1 MPSWLNA
8 YSPRQV
14 KRTLPDKILLM
25 NWLFKKRIRVVPVPV
40 VKFKPWVLKM
50 SCEYFTRASLICIW
64 SNWKSLNGLN
74 LLDDIY
80 TTIQGNWAGRN
91 FVTASR
97 VNSWLITH
105 ARTWQ
110 RWIWSWNLQLPKD
123 DINFRIL
130 INSLMVSIRNPSAYG
145 FGNAHVS
152 SGKLCAAVAK
162 IWLFGPHIA
171 SPQTS
176 FGVRLSRIHNECV
189 TNEHQR
195 TSAGRLGITAYVLWS
210 HQNFLLL
217 LDLLHLE
224 SLVLLR
230 N

>member
-1 MPSWLNA
+1 MAPTSSNQLSLNSNA
-8 YSPRQV
+8 NLIERSQSRQI
-14 KRTLPDKILLM
+14 KRTPKILLI
-25 NWLFKKRIRVVPVPV
+25 NWLFKKRIRVVPAPV
-40 VKFKPWVLKM
+40 VKFKPW
-50 SCEYFTRASLICIW
+50 SREYFTRPSLICIW

-97 VNSWLITH
+97 VNSWLITY

-123 DINFRIL
+123 DINFRLL

-152 SGKLCAAVAK
+152 SGKLCAGVAK
-162 IWLFGPHIA
+162 IWLFGPHSVCSLIQPKLFA
-171 SPQTS
+171 SFKSTS
-176 FGVRLSRIHNECV
+176 SRKSCALS
-189 TNEHQR
+189 
-195 TSAGRLGITAYVLWS
+195 VLELIKFS
-210 HQNFLLL
+210 
-217 LDLLHLE
+217 
-224 SLVLLR
+224 
-230 N
+230 